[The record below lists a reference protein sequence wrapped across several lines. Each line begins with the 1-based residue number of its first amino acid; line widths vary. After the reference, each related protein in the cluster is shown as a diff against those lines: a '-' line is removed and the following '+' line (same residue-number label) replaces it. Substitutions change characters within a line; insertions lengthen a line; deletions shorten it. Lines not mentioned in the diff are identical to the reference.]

1 VSFDLAALAMGSSA
15 DAVTALIM
23 FERCNRPARHVEGEI
38 DSRVTAFCDALAARF
53 PLDDPGSAWAMTPD
67 VGSDHVIMHLSWS
80 PRSGPVIEA
89 IQELATQ
96 HDLVLIDMQSDDVT
110 FLDRAASRGPD
121 AGTAQPAPRE

>member
-1 VSFDLAALAMGSSA
+1 
-15 DAVTALIM
+15 
-23 FERCNRPARHVEGEI
+23 
-38 DSRVTAFCDALAARF
+38 VTAFCDALAARF

-96 HDLVLIDMQSDDVT
+96 HDLVLIDMQSDDVY
-110 FLDRAASRGPD
+110 LPGQGSKPWA
-121 AGTAQPAPRE
+121 